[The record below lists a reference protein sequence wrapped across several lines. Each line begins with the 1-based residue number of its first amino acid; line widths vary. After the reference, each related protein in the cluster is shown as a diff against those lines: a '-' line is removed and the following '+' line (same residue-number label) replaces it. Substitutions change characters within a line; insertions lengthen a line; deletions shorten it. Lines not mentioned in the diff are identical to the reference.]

1 MGKFRQHQ
9 SGTLAIAI
17 LLALSLSGCES
28 TGNWLKGRKT
38 AEPEPVS
45 ADAPSSDI
53 YLAELSKLVNSDP
66 AAQTEIFLDAK
77 DRAELTPS
85 PGTRLLYALLLAT
98 PGHAET
104 DPLLAQVILRDLLTK
119 AEVMTPNEA
128 SLASIHLRDVE
139 ERLVLESE
147 VSTLRAQNSM
157 AANTEERAVAQRV
170 ASVEAEN
177 RRLQQALAE
186 AEDKLEA
193 ITSIERDIRDQP
205 EVEQR

>member
-128 SLASIHLRDVE
+128 SLASIPFARCGRTTGAG
-139 ERLVLESE
+139 ERSQHAASAEFDGSE
-147 VSTLRAQNSM
+147 HRGTRRG
-157 AANTEERAVAQRV
+157 AACCQR
-170 ASVEAEN
+170 
-177 RRLQQALAE
+177 
-186 AEDKLEA
+186 
-193 ITSIERDIRDQP
+193 
-205 EVEQR
+205 